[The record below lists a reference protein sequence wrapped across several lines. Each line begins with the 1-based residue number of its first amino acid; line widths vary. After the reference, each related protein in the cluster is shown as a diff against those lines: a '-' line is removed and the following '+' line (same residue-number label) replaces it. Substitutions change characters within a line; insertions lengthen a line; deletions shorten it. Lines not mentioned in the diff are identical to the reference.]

1 MMREAQGSIEYL
13 LLIGGAILL
22 AVIVLSLISS
32 IAVSGVSELL
42 SQIGIIG
49 DIFKGFSSCDSS
61 FELERHLLI
70 IHGDSAN
77 INVSLDG
84 AAEVR
89 RIRLNPSIFGQG
101 INYAVSVDSAVVGSG
116 NDSTESIVFD
126 DLSISVNPPEF
137 NLKIDK
143 TDPNVPKIEVD
154 VETIVLLCN

>member
-13 LLIGGAILL
+13 LLIGGAMLL

-77 INVSLDG
+77 VNVSLDG

-101 INYAVSVDSAVVGSG
+101 ITYTVSVDSAEVGSVS
-116 NDSTESIVFD
+116 DSSPELIIENLAVP
-126 DLSISVNPPEF
+126 VNQPKF
-137 NLKIDK
+137 NLE
-143 TDPNVPKIEVD
+143 IEKSP
-154 VETIVLLCN
+154 TT